1 MYAKKGN
8 KYLDKKYQSEKVMKF
23 IRTPH
28 DLWEQLNKEFNFT
41 LDSCAS
47 DKNYLCEK
55 YYTEETNGLIHSWEG
70 EIVYCHPMYDR
81 YLPKWV
87 EKCATEKCISVMLLP
102 ASTRTKYFHD
112 FCYNKPNCEIRFL
125 PNIHK
130 NGKSGYFM
138 TTDDGDIQEGRTGY
152 IRPLMI
158 LIFRNC

>member
-8 KYLDKKYQSEKVMKF
+8 KYLDKKYQTEKVMKF
-23 IRTPH
+23 IRTPP
-28 DLWEQLNKEFNFT
+28 DLWEQLNKEFSFT
-41 LDSCAS
+41 LDSCSS
-47 DKNYLCEK
+47 DKNHLCEK
-55 YYTEETNGLIHSWEG
+55 YYTEHTNGLIHSWEN

-81 YLPKWV
+81 HLPKWV
-87 EKCATEKCISVMLLP
+87 KKCSTEKCVSVMLLP
-102 ASTRTKYFHD
+102 ASTHTKYFHD

-138 TTDDGDIQEGRTGY
+138 GTDDGEIQEGKTGY

-158 LIFRNC
+158 LIFRN